1 MKFGL
6 VDRQGYVP
14 DMNYGESGQEL
25 SCFVPADY
33 SFEQVSYAN
42 GEGEV
47 KVDGHVWRFF
57 FTQEGIGAELMAG
70 IVTLHEA
77 QKFLQDVKSHIWGD
91 KHQQVQVF
99 LSGVAPD

>member
-14 DMNYGESGQEL
+14 DMKYGETGQEL
-25 SCFVPADY
+25 SCFVPSDY
-33 SFEQVSYAN
+33 TFEQVSYVN

-57 FTQEGIGAELMAG
+57 FGQEGVGVELMSG
-70 IVTLHEA
+70 IVTLTEA
-77 QKFLQDVKSHIWGD
+77 QKFLQDVKTHIWGD
-91 KHQQVQVF
+91 THQQVQVF
-99 LSGVAPD
+99 LSGVTVD